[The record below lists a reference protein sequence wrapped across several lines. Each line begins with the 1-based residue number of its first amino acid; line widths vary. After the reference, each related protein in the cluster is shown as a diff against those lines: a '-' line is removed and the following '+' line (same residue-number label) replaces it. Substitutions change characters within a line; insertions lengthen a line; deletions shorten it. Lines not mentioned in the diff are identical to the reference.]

1 MVCNVCGGNQPDGRE
16 FCEFCGAKLAANAT
30 PTMAGGDGGWNGA
43 QPGAQPGMQYG
54 GQPGVQP
61 GMQYGGQPGVQS
73 GMQYGGQPGV
83 QPGMQYGGQPGVQPG
98 MQFGAQY
105 GVNPG
110 MQNSGKSGK
119 KTGIIIAIIV
129 VAVIA
134 IAAAATLLCMKFFG
148 KGGNDGK
155 YVVESM
161 MGMDVQS
168 LLDLYAGMGGD
179 SENVPKSA
187 EDLMSLEIDGNK
199 FTMSSKMDESMEM
212 KGECKIDGEKI
223 ELTADGVTITGTIKD
238 GKITIEEGGTTMVFK
253 KK

>member
-61 GMQYGGQPGVQS
+61 R
-73 GMQYGGQPGV
+73 MQYGGQPGV
-83 QPGMQYGGQPGVQPG
+83 QPGMQYGAQPGVQPG
-98 MQFGAQY
+98 MQYGAQY

-119 KTGIIIAIIV
+119 KTGIIIAIIA

-179 SENVPKSA
+179 SEDVPKSA